1 MGATIT
7 HSAGMITP
15 TSLSAWRAD
24 ADANTIVHGII
35 NRSAPDITFRAP
47 GLRRG
52 TLTLTFADGATA
64 YAARAILL
72 LPEVFTL
79 AHDVVAQVG
88 MPFVVADGQIGD
100 VLGEAGD
107 WTLTVPFVEV
117 GP

>member
-7 HSAGMITP
+7 HAGGTISP
-15 TSLSAWRAD
+15 TSLSEWRAD
-24 ADANTIVHGII
+24 ADANTIVHVVL
-35 NRSAPDITFRAP
+35 NRSATDITFRAP

-64 YAARAILL
+64 YAARMILL

-79 AHDVVAQVG
+79 THDVVAQVG
-88 MPFVVADGQIGD
+88 MPFVVADGKVSDI
-100 VLGEAGD
+100 LGKAGD

-117 GP
+117 TP

>member
-7 HSAGMITP
+7 HATGTITP
-15 TSLSAWRAD
+15 VSLSGWNAE
-24 ADANTIVHGII
+24 ADANTIVHSII
-35 NRSAPDITFRAP
+35 NRSASDITFRAP

-52 TLTLTFADGATA
+52 TLTLTFADGTTA
-64 YAARAILL
+64 YAARLILL

-88 MPFVVADGQIGD
+88 MPFVVAGGQLGD

-117 GP
+117 TP